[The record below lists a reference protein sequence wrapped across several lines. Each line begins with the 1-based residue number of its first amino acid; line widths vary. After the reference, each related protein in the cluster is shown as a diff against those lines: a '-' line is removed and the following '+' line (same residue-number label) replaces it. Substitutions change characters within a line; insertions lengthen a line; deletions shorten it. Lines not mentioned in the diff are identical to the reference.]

1 MDLKKVNDF
10 FWISLSIMG
19 ILKVIL
25 ILLIL
30 VQSGTAATAMVTGGE
45 QTEFSFSSFS
55 RILGYGQIALAV
67 CSVVMIIANIKKHP
81 ETIMGY
87 IIGLLALVLEVILPS
102 IVYFI
107 YVFIECALYIQAGN
121 IIRNKKLKLFSIE
134 DDSGAKVESTDWFY
148 NDKK

>member
-1 MDLKKVNDF
+1 MSLKKVNDF
-10 FWISLSIMG
+10 FGISLSIMG

-30 VQSGTAATAMVTGGE
+30 VQSGTAAKAMVTGGE
-45 QTEFSFSSFS
+45 QSDFSFSSVS
-55 RILGYGQIALAV
+55 RILGYGQIILAV
-67 CSVVMIIANIKKHP
+67 CSIVMIIANIKKHP
-81 ETIMGY
+81 EVIIGY
-87 IIGLLALVLEVILPS
+87 VIGLLALVLEVILPS

-121 IIRNKKLKLFSIE
+121 TIRNKKLKLFSIE
-134 DDSGAKVESTDWFY
+134 EDSSERVQSTDWFY